1 MATLIQSYEQQ
12 YSVLTADIT
21 AKIGRLKLGN
31 DGKCLAPIK
40 DLIKKPIYD
49 FTVPTITLNICVVF
63 SDNRDQLTKE
73 INANFEEANDLVS
86 YPNFNVY
93 LHTYFN

>member
-31 DGKCLAPIK
+31 DGER
-40 DLIKKPIYD
+40 LIPWKI
-49 FTVPTITLNICVVF
+49 
-63 SDNRDQLTKE
+63 
-73 INANFEEANDLVS
+73 LVN
-86 YPNFNVY
+86 YTNTR
-93 LHTYFN
+93 L